1 VNKLIDWSER
11 LLIFWLAA
19 LFLSSMLHSFNAHPY
34 VLLLAISE
42 CLPVLLVMIRRS
54 GSVTREVYPFL
65 LALIGTAAPLLVRP
79 MQNHADFV
87 PIAVIAGIMTAGV
100 FINVSAKVAL
110 WRSFGLAP
118 ANRGVRAGGPY
129 RFIRHP
135 MYLGYVVT
143 QAGFLLA
150 NPSIANL
157 AIYPLAWTAQLLR
170 IREEEKFLLEDDTY
184 RELAQRV
191 RFRLIPGVY

>member
-1 VNKLIDWSER
+1 MNKIVDWSER
-11 LLIFWLAA
+11 LLIFGLAA
-19 LFLSSMLHSFNAHPY
+19 FFLSSMAHNFKAHPY

-42 CLPVLLVMIRRS
+42 CLPVLLVLIRRP

-65 LALIGTAAPLLVRP
+65 LALIGTAGPLLVRP
-79 MQNHADFV
+79 MQNHPDFV
-87 PIAVIAGIMTAGV
+87 PIAVIAAIMTAGV
-100 FINVSAKVAL
+100 FINISAKVAL

-135 MYLGYVVT
+135 MYLGYFVT

-170 IREEEKFLLEDDTY
+170 IREEEKFLLEDGAY